1 MSNDSSSR
9 DEQRQPPEVADDH
22 KPSPAETRK
31 ERQKMLELSAVGLA
45 FPIAIAIGYFF
56 GRTVGSWWDHP
67 GLGGLIGVLLG
78 VAAGFHNLLRA
89 TGRMDD

>member
-1 MSNDSSSR
+1 MTEEPTRHREEDDLSGQDGEKRES
-9 DEQRQPPEVADDH
+9 PE
-22 KPSPAETRK
+22 ETRQ

-67 GLGGLIGVLLG
+67 GAGGLVGVLLG

-89 TGRMDD
+89 AGRMGG

>member
-1 MSNDSSSR
+1 MSDDPSSR
-9 DEQRQPPEVADDH
+9 DEQGQPSEVSEEHETSAAD
-22 KPSPAETRK
+22 SRK

-56 GRTVGSWWDHP
+56 GRTVGSWWDQP